1 MSYDEMAKQFM
12 EEIAPSIQ
20 KDLGDCTMVSEE
32 VEYNL
37 LFYIRTA
44 ILCSATSVDLEE
56 DAKEVLKRAYEL
68 ISKNNI
74 AKCVI
79 DFCRDKKDYRVI
91 PYCSNYY
98 YGEKACFS
106 IYVRNTIQFDEVM
119 NKLGKLFR
127 ANNIFSF
134 SDIQVTKLYS
144 GHIIYFTSL
153 FVDEFYQGNILDE

>member
-56 DAKEVLKRAYEL
+56 DAKGVLKRAYEL

-74 AKCVI
+74 AKCII
-79 DFCRDKKDYRVI
+79 DFCRNKPDYRVI
-91 PYCSNYY
+91 PYYAHNPFEGWSCLAVYINDS
-98 YGEKACFS
+98 
-106 IYVRNTIQFDEVM
+106 IQFSDV
-119 NKLGKLFR
+119 LADFGTLFKE
-127 ANNIFSF
+127 NNILSF
-134 SDIQVTKLYS
+134 HDIGIKKLS
-144 GHIIYFTSL
+144 EGCIYYFPSL
-153 FVDEFYQGNILDE
+153 SVDEFYQGNILDE